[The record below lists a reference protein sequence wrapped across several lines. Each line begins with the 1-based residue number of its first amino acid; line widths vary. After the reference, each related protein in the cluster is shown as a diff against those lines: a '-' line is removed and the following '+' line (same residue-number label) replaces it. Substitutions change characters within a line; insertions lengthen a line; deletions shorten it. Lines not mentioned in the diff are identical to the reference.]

1 MHKRRVSTAVI
12 NEVLEEAIS
21 HSPQPV
27 AKDVREKFTTAPKL
41 ASHPSIALFVN
52 DAKRFNDNYRRYI
65 ERQFRQQLGF
75 PALNSFVLAGKKP
88 VR

>member
-1 MHKRRVSTAVI
+1 VI

-21 HSPQPV
+21 QHSPQPRQGRQGKIYYGTQV
-27 AKDVREKFTTAPKL
+27 SSQP
-41 ASHPSIALFVN
+41 PSIALFVN

-75 PALNSFVLAGKKP
+75 PAPNSFVLAE
-88 VR
+88 